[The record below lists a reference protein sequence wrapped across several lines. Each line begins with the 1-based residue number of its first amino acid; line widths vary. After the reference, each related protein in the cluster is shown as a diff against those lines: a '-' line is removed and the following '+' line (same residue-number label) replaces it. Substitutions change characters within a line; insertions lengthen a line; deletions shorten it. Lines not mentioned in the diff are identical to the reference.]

1 MQSSQNFGKNSK
13 RSLFVWGAELLSMT
27 LAVVGT
33 VFTVGP
39 TYGATISWVREY
51 IANQYGAPFIG
62 IASVGWF
69 IAVAI
74 ICFGF
79 VSLIFITLINVKGVK
94 LFSRR

>member
-1 MQSSQNFGKNSK
+1 MKNPHNINNRPK

-27 LAVVGT
+27 LAVVSA
-33 VFTVGP
+33 VLLVGP
-39 TYGATISWVREY
+39 TYGATISWIRNY
-51 IANQYGAPFIG
+51 IATQYGASFVG
-62 IASVGWF
+62 LASVGWF

-79 VSLIFITLINVKGVK
+79 VSLVFIAFINIKGMR